1 MQTAPRTAAD
11 SRTPD
16 PDLAALVAGG
26 DEAAF
31 RVLMQRHNQTLYRTA
46 RAILRDDTEAEEAL
60 QDAWLQ
66 AYRAMPGFR
75 GDSKLSTWLVRIAAN
90 EALQRRRKVRR
101 TAEVIPMSIDEESGD
116 RPVVD
121 EPRDESPSAA
131 PEIETLRGEMRRLL
145 EARIDRLPDAFREV
159 FVLRAVEEMSVEETA
174 TALEIPE
181 ATVRTRFFR
190 ARSLLRE
197 SLAREVDSAMEGTY
211 EFMGARCEAMA
222 NAVIARLRRLRGP
235 APSGSDP

>member
-16 PDLAALVAGG
+16 PALAALVAAG
-26 DEAAF
+26 DETAF

-90 EALQRRRKVRR
+90 EALQRRRKMRR
-101 TAEVIPMSIDEESGD
+101 RAEVIPMSIDEESGD
-116 RPVVD
+116 RPVAD
-121 EPRDESPSAA
+121 EARDESPSAA

-159 FVLRAVEEMSVEETA
+159 FVLRAVEELSVEETA

-222 NAVIARLRRLRGP
+222 NRVIRAIK
-235 APSGSDP
+235 AQTK